1 MIEAIWNSLCWE
13 QQLGL
18 IILLALIPIGIYLH
32 IDSCGGWTLYWR
44 KSAERNGRG
53 TKHDYDRRTEIQRGA

>member
-1 MIEAIWNSLCWE
+1 MIETILNSLCWE

-32 IDSCGGWTLYWR
+32 IDSCGGWTLYWAEKRRAKR
-44 KSAERNGRG
+44 KGKKA
-53 TKHDYDRRTEIQRGA
+53 